1 MQMLLS
7 LDEEDSNNSE
17 KIWKKNGFF
26 GDQKGKFT
34 IKKANFSENTL
45 VYCNQGTVST
55 LKAGEY
61 TIYLDYVVLGQLIL
75 ANNCPDLDNYRLN
88 ENEVI
93 LYVSLYNTENGYFK
107 GEKKWLAYI
116 MVRGDPDETVFSYS
130 FDEEK

>member
-1 MQMLLS
+1 MLLS

-26 GDQKGKFT
+26 GDQKGEFT

-107 GEKKWLAYI
+107 GEKKWLAHI

>member
-26 GDQKGKFT
+26 GDQKGEFT

-61 TIYLDYVVLGQLIL
+61 TIYLD
-75 ANNCPDLDNYRLN
+75 
-88 ENEVI
+88 
-93 LYVSLYNTENGYFK
+93 
-107 GEKKWLAYI
+107 
-116 MVRGDPDETVFSYS
+116 
-130 FDEEK
+130 

>member
-1 MQMLLS
+1 M
-7 LDEEDSNNSE
+7 
-17 KIWKKNGFF
+17 
-26 GDQKGKFT
+26 GD
-34 IKKANFSENTL
+34 
-45 VYCNQGTVST
+45 
-55 LKAGEY
+55 Y
-61 TIYLDYVVLGQLIL
+61 TTYLDYVVLRQLIL